1 RHDRS
6 DSRPRPEYSA
16 ADVDDLPRARIPV
29 RIGARA
35 DQDRP
40 ELQLGCERDT
50 DALRAGV
57 CPETARVVMNRRR
70 FFRWSAA
77 AFGAG
82 ALTRAS
88 GRLQAQGATERPGA
102 TDSAAPCGELP
113 ASIRDLRP
121 MTAGIAPIS
130 DDERH
135 TRLEKAR
142 RLMADNRTAA
152 ICLEGGS

>member
-1 RHDRS
+1 
-6 DSRPRPEYSA
+6 
-16 ADVDDLPRARIPV
+16 
-29 RIGARA
+29 
-35 DQDRP
+35 
-40 ELQLGCERDT
+40 
-50 DALRAGV
+50 AGGR
-57 CPETARVVMNRRR
+57 T
-70 FFRWSAA
+70 
-77 AFGAG
+77 G
-82 ALTRAS
+82 AS
-88 GRLQAQGATERPGA
+88 GGLQAQGATERPGA

-152 ICLEGGS
+152 ICLEGGSSLFYFTRVRWGLSERPFVAGVSPQRGNPRGWPALLQAR